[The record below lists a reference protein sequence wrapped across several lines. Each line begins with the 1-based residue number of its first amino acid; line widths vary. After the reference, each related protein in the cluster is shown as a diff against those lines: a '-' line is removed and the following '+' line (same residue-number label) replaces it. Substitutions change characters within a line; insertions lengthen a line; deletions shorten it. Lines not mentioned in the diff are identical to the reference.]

1 MLRPLIVAFF
11 LLLISGCSTRDDDG
25 GVTLPS
31 NMGEN
36 NVVPR
41 IETPTETTNT
51 APTPQISLAGI
62 SADFERFMTDNRLVG
77 AQVAIT
83 RNEKLVFL
91 ESFGL
96 ADREESRPVTQNT
109 LFRIASISKP
119 ITLLALSKLINEGKL
134 QLNATVFGPNS
145 LLGTSFGNLPYEP
158 EELAITLDD
167 LVEHK
172 AGFSDDPDDVLFS
185 DNGLSLDVL
194 IARVLD
200 ERSLSSPPGTTF
212 QYSNFGY
219 ALLGK
224 IIENASG
231 MDYETYVRQNILE
244 PIDIND
250 MYIAKQKL
258 EERRP
263 NEAIYYS
270 SASSPYAIDT
280 PRMASSFGWAASAA
294 TLAWIAVKTDGRFS
308 ENDLLAPNTGISYL
322 NRGSWTHNGAL
333 PGTTAILKVGHPF
346 SYVVLTNSGGANF
359 PVVIDALHNF
369 MEKAIE
375 QQSEWPNT
383 NLFQP
388 NK

>member
-1 MLRPLIVAFF
+1 
-11 LLLISGCSTRDDDG
+11 
-25 GVTLPS
+25 
-31 NMGEN
+31 
-36 NVVPR
+36 
-41 IETPTETTNT
+41 
-51 APTPQISLAGI
+51 
-62 SADFERFMTDNRLVG
+62 
-77 AQVAIT
+77 
-83 RNEKLVFL
+83 
-91 ESFGL
+91 
-96 ADREESRPVTQNT
+96 
-109 LFRIASISKP
+109 
-119 ITLLALSKLINEGKL
+119 
-134 QLNATVFGPNS
+134 
-145 LLGTSFGNLPYEP
+145 
-158 EELAITLDD
+158 
-167 LVEHK
+167 
-172 AGFSDDPDDVLFS
+172 
-185 DNGLSLDVL
+185 
-194 IARVLD
+194 
-200 ERSLSSPPGTTF
+200 
-212 QYSNFGY
+212 
-219 ALLGK
+219 LGK